1 VNLIVAL
8 PFVVPM
14 FAGALS
20 LVFWPSGSAQ
30 RLIALLGTASHLLVG
45 VLLFLQVWEHGV
57 LVLPAGDWP
66 APYGITIVADTLSA
80 LMILMTGIVGFAT
93 AVYSQSTVAKS
104 LIHRGYFP
112 LLHLLLAGVSGVFV
126 TGDLFN
132 LYVWFE
138 VLLLASFA
146 LLAMGQE
153 RAQMAGALKYVVLNL
168 FSSAMFLTALGLL
181 YGLAGTMN
189 MADLAVKLPQLDDPS
204 RVTLVAMLFLLA
216 FSIKAAAFPLFFWLP
231 ASYHTPPVAVS
242 ALFAG
247 LLTKVGVYSLYRT
260 FTLVFTEDVAWTHGW
275 LAVTAGFTLLAG
287 VAGAMV
293 QSDLRRTLSFLHVAQ
308 IGYMLMG
315 LALFTPLA
323 LAGGVFYIAHH
334 IVVKTNLFFIAGAVT
349 RISGEQSLQRLGGY
363 WKARPGL
370 SMLFLLPAL
379 SLIGVPPLSGF
390 WAKLIVIRAGIV
402 EDAWWLVAAALVAGV
417 LTLYAIMRVWME
429 VFWKAAPDGDEPV
442 APLPVSMGTVITVL
456 TASTVAIGLLA
467 QPVWVMAER
476 AAEQLMDPSAY
487 IEAVLGARP

>member
-20 LVFWPSGSAQ
+20 LVFWSSSSAQ
-30 RLIALLGTASHLLVG
+30 RLIALAGTAAHLLVG
-45 VLLFLQVWEHGV
+45 IVLFTQVWEHGV

-80 LMILMTGIVGFAT
+80 LMILMTGVVGFAT
-93 AVYSQSTVAKS
+93 AVYSQPTVAKS
-104 LIHRGYFP
+104 LVHGGYFP
-112 LLHLLLAGVSGVFV
+112 LLHLLLAGVSGAFV

-189 MADLAVKLPQLDDPS
+189 MADLAVKLPQVADPG

-216 FSIKAAAFPLFFWLP
+216 FSIKAAAFPVFFWLP

-247 LLTKVGVYSLYRT
+247 LLTKVGVYSLYRM
-260 FTLVFTEDVAWTHGW
+260 FTLVFTQDVAWTHGW
-275 LAVTAGFTLLAG
+275 LQVTAAFTLLAG

-293 QSDLRRTLSFLHVAQ
+293 QTDLRRTLSFLHVAQ

-315 LALFTPLA
+315 LALYTPLA

-334 IVVKTNLFFIAGAVT
+334 IVVKTNLFFIAGVIT
-349 RISGEQSLQRLGGY
+349 RVSGQQSMPRLGGY
-363 WKARPGL
+363 WQARPVL
-370 SMLFLLPAL
+370 SLLFLLPAL
-379 SLIGVPPLSGF
+379 SLIGIPPVSGF

-402 EDAWWLVAAALVAGV
+402 VESWWLVAAALTAGL
-417 LTLYAIMRVWME
+417 LTLYATMRIWME
-429 VFWKAAPDGDEPV
+429 VFWKAAPDGKPPDAPIPAALWTVMAMLTAATVLIGFAAEPV
-442 APLPVSMGTVITVL
+442 W
-456 TASTVAIGLLA
+456 
-467 QPVWVMAER
+467 QMAER
-476 AAEQLMDPSAY
+476 AAAQLMDPSAY
-487 IEAVLGARP
+487 IEAVLGVQP